1 MCGIAGG
8 AGRPDRRSV
17 IEMIRLTAHR
27 GPDGQGFVARP
38 PERPVVV
45 LGHARLAIVD
55 PAGGAQPLR
64 DEGGQTWAVVN
75 GEIYNH
81 SVLRQEL
88 EARGHRL
95 QTGSDAEVLVH
106 LVEEAAGN
114 HGRRGG
120 QGGDGGRAECD
131 PFPRAVGRLFARLD
145 GMFAAA
151 VWRGRPNGGGWLVL
165 GRDVLGIRP
174 LYWGQG
180 GGSVYFAS
188 EMKAVRRA
196 CRNYREFPPGHVG
209 VWCVAPDGSIEGAWL
224 YPFRDLPWQWAKE
237 AGRAVPPAGQAD
249 DAATRPDVA
258 AVEWAGMAD
267 EGVGVGPAS
276 DAEGHVELGEVEQA
290 LERAVDELHP
300 LLERAVVKRLMA
312 DVPVGVLLSGG
323 VDSTLV
329 TALARRHY
337 PLRLHSFA
345 VGTAGS
351 PDLEASIEAARLL
364 GTTHHVRRF
373 GAREARALLPRVIYH
388 LESFDA
394 PLVRSALA
402 NYLVFEMASD
412 YVKVVLTGE
421 GSDELFAGYEALRD
435 LAGAR
440 LERELRRLL
449 GSLHHTNLQRADRMG
464 LAHGVEARVPFLDL
478 EVVGWALHL
487 PPELKRSR
495 LPGKGEQDKRVVR
508 ALAGRFL
515 PPGLA
520 WRPKAKFSQGS
531 GAAPVLRQLA
541 EELITDREWTRLA
554 ARFPDVPLA
563 SREQALY
570 FRLFLEHFPEEA
582 ARQAVGITRSV
593 VPGEV
598 A

>member
-1 MCGIAGG
+1 MGAKNVCSIAGG
-8 AGRPDRRSV
+8 AGRPDRLSV
-17 IEMIRLTAHR
+17 REMVRLMSYR
-27 GPDGQGFVARP
+27 GPDGQGFFARP

-55 PAGGAQPLR
+55 PVWGAQPLG
-64 DEGGQTWAVVN
+64 DEAGQTWAVVN

-81 SVLRQEL
+81 AALRQEL

-106 LVEEAAGN
+106 LVEEAAA
-114 HGRRGG
+114 GG
-120 QGGDGGRAECD
+120 HRAGGGDGGAGSDR
-131 PFPRAVGRLFARLD
+131 FPRAVGGIFARLD

-151 VWRGRPNGGGWLVL
+151 VWRNRPDGGGWLVL
-165 GRDVLGIRP
+165 GRDALGIRP
-174 LYWGQG
+174 LYWGED

-188 EMKAVRRA
+188 EMKAMRRA
-196 CRNYREFPPGHVG
+196 CRQFQEFPPGHVA
-209 VWCVAPDGSIEGAWL
+209 VWSVAPDGRIEGARL
-224 YPFRDLPWQWAKE
+224 APFMELPWQWAGTSASSGARE
-237 AGRAVPPAGQAD
+237 GGHAGPP
-249 DAATRPDVA
+249 
-258 AVEWAGMAD
+258 
-267 EGVGVGPAS
+267 GPAEP
-276 DAEGHVELGEVEQA
+276 AEPERA
-290 LERAVDELHP
+290 LERAVDELRA
-300 LLERAVVKRLMA
+300 LLERAVRKRLMA

-337 PLRLHSFA
+337 PSHLHSFA
-345 VGTAGS
+345 VGTSDS
-351 PDLEASIEAARLL
+351 PDLEASIQAARVL
-364 GTTHHVRRF
+364 GTAHHVRRF
-373 GAREARALLPRVIYH
+373 SIREARALLPRLIYH

-402 NYLVFEMASD
+402 NYLAFEMASD

-421 GSDELFAGYEALRD
+421 GSDELFAGYESLRG
-435 LAGAR
+435 LQGPQ

-449 GSLHHTNLQRADRMG
+449 GALHHTNLQRADRMG

-478 EVVGWALHL
+478 EVVRWALQL
-487 PPELKRSR
+487 PPHLKRGR
-495 LPGKGEQDKRVVR
+495 LPGGGEQDKRVVR
-508 ALAGRFL
+508 ALAEAFL
-515 PPGLA
+515 PAGLA

-531 GAAPVLRQLA
+531 GAAAVLRQLA
-541 EELITDREWTRLA
+541 DELITDREWARLA
-554 ARFPDVPLA
+554 AGFPEVPLP

-582 ARQAVGITRSV
+582 ARRAVGITRSV